1 MERATGAV
9 RRLPPATSAHS
20 AHMEYPWPSP
30 WLSPPR
36 GAPPPDH
43 RRLPAYRPAISSVI
57 PRSNTASLP
66 PPRSPAI
73 PRSNTAALPPS
84 RSSAIP
90 RSNTA
95 DLPPPRSSAV
105 PRSNTAALPPPRSS
119 AIPRS
124 NTADLPPPRSSAIPR
139 SNTAALPPPL
149 PPPSPHH
156 SLPPLLRLVSTDSR
170 GLSDV
175 SGAGQL
181 EPTLNPILCRYFT
194 NIGDL
199 SHEAIAKAWL
209 AQNEWRPLFPCQ
221 ILGKFWCIIGDL
233 QHSMLSVLARCN
245 ALNML
250 IFHHNPRWVSA
261 QPCMWLIGIDVP
273 VTAILMAV

>member
-66 PPRSPAI
+66 PPRS
-73 PRSNTAALPPS
+73 
-84 RSSAIP
+84 
-90 RSNTA
+90 
-95 DLPPPRSSAV
+95 SAV
-105 PRSNTAALPPPRSS
+105 
-119 AIPRS
+119 
-124 NTADLPPPRSSAIPR
+124 PR

-250 IFHHNPRWVSA
+250 IFHHNPR
-261 QPCMWLIGIDVP
+261 
-273 VTAILMAV
+273 

>member
-1 MERATGAV
+1 MPRLTTGSITSSAYHTRLI
-9 RRLPPATSAHS
+9 RRLPAIPAI
-20 AHMEYPWPSP
+20 SP
-30 WLSPPR
+30 VIRARSPPLAR
-36 GAPPPDH
+36 HPGHLSRHPRPTTAACPPSRPSLPSSAPDH

-73 PRSNTAALPPS
+73 PRSNTAALPP
-84 RSSAIP
+84 
-90 RSNTA
+90 
-95 DLPPPRSSAV
+95 
-105 PRSNTAALPPPRSS
+105 
-119 AIPRS
+119 
-124 NTADLPPPRSSAIPR
+124 
-139 SNTAALPPPL
+139 PL

-175 SGAGQL
+175 SDAGQL

-221 ILGKFWCIIGDL
+221 ILGNFWCIFGDL
-233 QHSMLSVLARCN
+233 QHSMLSVLSRCN
-245 ALNML
+245 ALIIL
-250 IFHHNPRWVSA
+250 IFHHNPRYL
-261 QPCMWLIGIDVP
+261 LIMSFMGSLPGTNRDNSR
-273 VTAILMAV
+273 AHFL